1 MKKLSRQAIIY
12 IIISVLFIGFLTYL
26 FATNQIH
33 WQFFV
38 LTICYFELSVYFSII
53 RNERLRLDKTMPYD
67 AKTLNFLS
75 IEAYGYIFSSI
86 IFAVLFFPLVN
97 RESLEMIFGY
107 TIITLLIIT
116 FIRGLVLR
124 SELSRRRHI

>member
-1 MKKLSRQAIIY
+1 MRKLSRHVLSY
-12 IIISVLFIGFLTYL
+12 IIISLLFIGFLTYL
-26 FATNQIH
+26 FVTNQIH

-53 RNERLRLDKTMPYD
+53 REERLRLDKTMPYD
-67 AKTLNFLS
+67 AKPLNFLS
-75 IEAYGYIFSSI
+75 IEAYGYIFSSL

-97 RESLEMIFGY
+97 RESLEMILSY
-107 TIITLLIIT
+107 TIFTILIIT

-124 SELSRRRHI
+124 SELSRRRNI